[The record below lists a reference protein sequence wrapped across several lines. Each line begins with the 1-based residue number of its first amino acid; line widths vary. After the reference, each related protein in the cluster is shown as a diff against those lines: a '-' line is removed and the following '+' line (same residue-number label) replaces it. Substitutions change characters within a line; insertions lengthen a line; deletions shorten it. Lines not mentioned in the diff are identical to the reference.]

1 MHLGTASAARGV
13 TATRGQRPGSRRRR
27 MMNRGR
33 EPLSAYVLTGPYVI
47 LLAVAG
53 LIPAGY
59 ALVESFVPSS
69 GLEGAAGHGLFANYE
84 RVFTDYRFDSA
95 FLHVGETLLVW
106 LPAFL
111 IIVVGLAL
119 LMHQRP
125 SRLTRSVQF
134 ILYLPGALAGIANFV
149 LWLFILD
156 PTVSPIRFL
165 AHGFGETTLDQVAQ
179 PAHLPI
185 ILAAMLTFLG
195 TGTWIVIVYG
205 GLNNIPDEVLEA
217 ATIDGASAWQIAWKV
232 KLPLIRPWIGYLAL
246 VNIAYGFQ
254 LFLEPSVMAQ
264 VTHGII
270 SPTWSPNELS
280 YTYAYSQL
288 DTGGAAALSV
298 ILLGATMVIG
308 FVVILR
314 SNLLGERRA

>member
-1 MHLGTASAARGV
+1 MQLETASAARGV
-13 TATRGQRPGSRRRR
+13 TATRGQRPGSRARRTL
-27 MMNRGR
+27 NHAR
-33 EPLSAYVLTGPYVI
+33 EPLSAYLLTAPYMI

-59 ALVESFVPSS
+59 ALVESFEPSS
-69 GLEGAAGHGLFANYE
+69 GLGVVDGHGLFANYQ

-95 FLHVGETLLVW
+95 FLHVGEVLIVW
-106 LPAFL
+106 LPIF
-111 IIVVGLAL
+111 IVIVVGLAL

-125 SRLTRSVQF
+125 GRLSRSVQF

-179 PAHLPI
+179 PSHLPI
-185 ILAAMLTFLG
+185 ILAAMLIFLG
-195 TGTWIVIVYG
+195 TGTWIVIVFG

-217 ATIDGASAWQIAWKV
+217 ARIDGASSWQIAMRV
-232 KLPLIRPWIGYLAL
+232 KLPLIRPWIGYLTL

-254 LFLEPSVMAQ
+254 LFLEPSVMSQ
-264 VTHGII
+264 VTHGVI

-298 ILLGATMVIG
+298 VLLAVTMVIG
-308 FVVILR
+308 IVVIFR
-314 SNLLGERRA
+314 SKLLGERRS

>member
-1 MHLGTASAARGV
+1 MQLESASAARG
-13 TATRGQRPGSRRRR
+13 TNATRGLRPNSRVRRRL
-27 MMNRGR
+27 NHAK
-33 EPLSAYVLTGPYVI
+33 EPLSAYLLSSPYLI

-53 LIPAGY
+53 LIPAVY
-59 ALVESFVPSS
+59 AVVQSFEPSS
-69 GLEGAAGHGLFANYE
+69 GLGETGGHGLFANYQ
-84 RVFTDYRFDSA
+84 RVFTDYRFDSS

-106 LPAFL
+106 LPLFI

-125 SRLTRSVQF
+125 GRLSRSVQF

-185 ILAAMLTFLG
+185 ILAAMLIFLG

-205 GLNNIPDEVLEA
+205 GLNNIPEEVLEA
-217 ATIDGASAWQIAWKV
+217 AEIDGASTWQIAWKV
-232 KLPLIRPWIGYLAL
+232 KLPLIKPWIGYLTL

-254 LFLEPSVMAQ
+254 LFLEPSVMSQ
-264 VTHGII
+264 VTHGVI

-280 YTYAYSQL
+280 YTYAYSLL

-298 ILLGATMVIG
+298 ILLLVTMVIG
-308 FVVILR
+308 LVVILR
-314 SNLLGERRA
+314 SNLLGEGRS

>member
-1 MHLGTASAARGV
+1 
-13 TATRGQRPGSRRRR
+13 
-27 MMNRGR
+27 MNRGR
-33 EPLSAYVLTGPYVI
+33 EPLSAYLLTSPYLI

-59 ALVESFVPSS
+59 AVVESFEPSS
-69 GLEGAAGHGLFANYE
+69 GLGIVGGHGLFANYQ

-95 FLHVGETLLVW
+95 FLHVGEVLIVW
-106 LPAFL
+106 LPIF
-111 IIVVGLAL
+111 IVIVVGLAL

-125 SRLTRSVQF
+125 GRLSRSVQF

-165 AHGFGETTLDQVAQ
+165 AHGFGETSLDQVAQ
-179 PAHLPI
+179 PSHLPI
-185 ILAAMLTFLG
+185 ILAAMLIFLG
-195 TGTWIVIVYG
+195 TGTWIVIVFG

-217 ATIDGASAWQIAWKV
+217 ATIDGASSWQIAMKV
-232 KLPLIRPWIGYLAL
+232 KLPLIRPWIGYLTL

-254 LFLEPSVMAQ
+254 LFLEPSVMSQ
-264 VTHGII
+264 VTHGVI

-298 ILLGATMVIG
+298 VLLAVTMVIG
-308 FVVILR
+308 VVVISR
-314 SNLLGERRA
+314 SKLLGEGRS

>member
-1 MHLGTASAARGV
+1 MQMESASAARGI
-13 TATRGQRPGSRRRR
+13 TATRGSRRGSRGRRR
-27 MMNRGR
+27 MNHAK
-33 EPLSAYVLTGPYVI
+33 EPLSAYLLTTPYLV

-53 LIPAGY
+53 LIPAVY
-59 ALVESFVPSS
+59 ALVESFEPSS
-69 GLEGAAGHGLFANYE
+69 GLGGSVSHGLFANYQ

-106 LPAFL
+106 LPLF
-111 IIVVGLAL
+111 IVIVVGLAL

-125 SRLTRSVQF
+125 GRLSRSVQF

-185 ILAAMLTFLG
+185 ILAAMLIFLG
-195 TGTWIVIVYG
+195 SGTWIVIVYG
-205 GLNNIPDEVLEA
+205 GLNNIPEDVLEA
-217 ATIDGASAWQIAWKV
+217 AMIDGASTWQIAWKV
-232 KLPLIRPWIGYLAL
+232 KLPLIRPWIGYLTL
-246 VNIAYGFQ
+246 INIAYGFQ
-254 LFLEPSVMAQ
+254 LFLEPSVMSQ
-264 VTHGII
+264 VTHGVI

-280 YTYAYSQL
+280 YTYAYSLL

-298 ILLGATMVIG
+298 ILLAVTMLIG
-308 FVVILR
+308 VVVILR
-314 SNLLGERRA
+314 SKLLGEGRS